1 MGIANHGFLRVRR
14 LRVLQT
20 EMGYEASSVPD
31 DLPFHTHG
39 YRTLP
44 TDGPR
49 DRIYGIGSEVL
60 ALEYHIYMTG
70 MQLRAVCTCQS
81 SSIPC
86 GLFFVFPRHAMHS
99 HIAAGIATR
108 AD

>member
-1 MGIANHGFLRVRR
+1 
-14 LRVLQT
+14 
-20 EMGYEASSVPD
+20 MGYEASSVPD

-70 MQLRAVCTCQS
+70 MQLRATSEAVKISDAFLQPVLEPEANHHVLNC
-81 SSIPC
+81 
-86 GLFFVFPRHAMHS
+86 
-99 HIAAGIATR
+99 R
-108 AD
+108 AILHY